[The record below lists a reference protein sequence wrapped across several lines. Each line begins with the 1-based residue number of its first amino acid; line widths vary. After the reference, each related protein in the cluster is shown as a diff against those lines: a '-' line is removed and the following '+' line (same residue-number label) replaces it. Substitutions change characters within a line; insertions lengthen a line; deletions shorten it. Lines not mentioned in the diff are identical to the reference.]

1 MKKLAGYFLKGLLFT
16 IPLVIT
22 VYIVYELFLKIDGLL
37 NIPVPGVG
45 LIITLLCITIIGFMV
60 SVVFTRGLLSL
71 IDKMF
76 ARLPFIKL
84 LYSSIKDLMN
94 ALAGDKK
101 LFDKPVMVK
110 LSNPDIKVLGFI
122 TAESL
127 EFIDAKDHVAVYLPQ
142 AYNFAGNLI
151 ICPKGNIIPIKKD
164 GSEVMKF
171 IISAGVSDIIK

>member
-22 VYIVYELFLKIDGLL
+22 IYVVYELFLKIDGIL
-37 NIPVPGVG
+37 NIPIPGLGFIVT
-45 LIITLLCITIIGFMV
+45 LICITIIGFMV
-60 SVVFTRGLLSL
+60 STILTKGLLSF
-71 IDKMF
+71 IDRIF
-76 ARLPFIKL
+76 YRLPFIKL
-84 LYSSIKDLMN
+84 LYSSLKDLMN

-101 LFDKPVMVK
+101 MLDKPVMVK

-127 EFIDAKDHVAVYLPQ
+127 DIINVKDHVAVYLPQ

-151 ICPKGNIIPIKKD
+151 ICPKENVIPINKD
-164 GSEVMKF
+164 GAEMMKF
-171 IISAGVSDIIK
+171 IVSAGISGK